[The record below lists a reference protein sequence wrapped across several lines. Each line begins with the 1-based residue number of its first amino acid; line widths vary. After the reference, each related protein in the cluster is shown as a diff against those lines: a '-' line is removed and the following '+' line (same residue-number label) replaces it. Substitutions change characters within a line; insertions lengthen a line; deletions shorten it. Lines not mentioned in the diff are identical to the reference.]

1 MFEIILVFA
10 SQKDARNIEHGF
22 AIDHKNVY
30 FLREDPEQY
39 QQLLCSIDTKAP
51 NEAKPTIEA
60 DYKTKKV
67 ALDPKMPDKA
77 LFLGKG
83 LLLEQEM
90 KLLTFLDKN
99 SDILPWS
106 TSDLIGV
113 SRDIIEHKLLVNP
126 STKPRR

>member
-1 MFEIILVFA
+1 
-10 SQKDARNIEHGF
+10 
-22 AIDHKNVY
+22 
-30 FLREDPEQY
+30 
-39 QQLLCSIDTKAP
+39 
-51 NEAKPTIEA
+51 
-60 DYKTKKV
+60 
-67 ALDPKMPDKA
+67 MPDKA